1 VYIYITIS
9 MLKNNMINIFNFSF
23 KTHIYKTTYV
33 PTFARRKIIMIVDK
47 ETNLE
52 VLEMIFLGDLAIQ
65 FFNYAA
71 VMRMKIMIE
80 EGKVKYVLVVPNLH
94 RLS

>member
-1 VYIYITIS
+1 
-9 MLKNNMINIFNFSF
+9 MLKNNIINIFNFSF

-33 PTFARRKIIMIVDK
+33 PTFARRKILMIVDK

-65 FFNYAA
+65 FFNIYAA

-80 EGKVKYVLVVPNLH
+80 EGKGKYVLVVPNLH